1 MSVQTPPPNGGGPPP
16 VDTHHTDGA
25 PLGAA
30 PAAMHAGAGADDRSV
45 RPFGG
50 TGGVVRKSWASALG
64 GSLPNRNY
72 NNVLEVV
79 LEKEARGSFTVTEK
93 ECAHMMGKLG
103 LDARPGVHVE
113 AAQIC
118 PQGRGVIF
126 ITLRKELDPTR
137 FCRHEVFEVTE
148 SGIRAVHVKPAGKRE
163 VVVTTKGI
171 HPNTEIIKW
180 RSGLELILDLII

>member
-1 MSVQTPPPNGGGPPP
+1 MV
-16 VDTHHTDGA
+16 VTHHTDGE

-50 TGGVVRKSWASALG
+50 TGGVVRKSWAS
-64 GSLPNRNY
+64 
-72 NNVLEVV
+72 
-79 LEKEARGSFTVTEK
+79 EKEARGSFTVTEK

-118 PQGRGVIF
+118 LQGRGVIF

-137 FCRHEVFEVTE
+137 FCRH
-148 SGIRAVHVKPAGKRE
+148 
-163 VVVTTKGI
+163 
-171 HPNTEIIKW
+171 
-180 RSGLELILDLII
+180 